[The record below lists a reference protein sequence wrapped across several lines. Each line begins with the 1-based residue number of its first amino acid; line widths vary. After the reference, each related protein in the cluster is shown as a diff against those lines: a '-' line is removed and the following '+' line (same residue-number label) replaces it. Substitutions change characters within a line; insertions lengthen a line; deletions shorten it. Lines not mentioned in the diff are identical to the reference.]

1 MTLASNDF
9 VHLHT
14 HSEFS
19 LQPIAALQDPS
30 RVDEAVQQLQSHPLS
45 SNDQARA
52 FALLG
57 QNELA
62 LAELERGFREGDPN
76 RVFVYWQPVFKPLY
90 AEARFQALVQQLRSP
105 EVGAEEVR

>member
-19 LQPIAALQDPS
+19 LQPIAVLQDPS
-30 RVDEAVQQLQSHPLS
+30 RVDEAVRQLQSHPLGS
-45 SNDQARA
+45 TDQAWA
-52 FALLG
+52 FAKLG

-62 LAELERGFREGDPN
+62 LAELERGFREGKPSRIN
-76 RVFVYWQPVFKPLY
+76 IYVAPAFKPLY
-90 AEARFQALVQQLRSP
+90 AEPRFQALLRQMGLP